1 MQGSVVS
8 RRLKTVKR
16 GMGFDFQQPL
26 VGRVLR
32 DPPNNGCEEDNLLV
46 KLNI

>member
-32 DPPNNGCEEDNLLV
+32 DGCEEDNLLV